1 MKKIIIAILI
11 AIGALSFHNTSEAM
25 YYYLWCNTDRAYWLD
40 GDSIQ
45 TNESKTKASGN
56 ILVEDMHTRS
66 ISIYSERPCVIYKK
80 GNDYYISIEGQ
91 REDMTVD
98 SYDINTCWQ
107 PWVYKWM
114 VTCKHLESI

>member
-1 MKKIIIAILI
+1 MKKIIVAVLI
-11 AIGALSFHNTSEAM
+11 AVGALSIHNTSEAM

-56 ILVEDMHTRS
+56 ILVEDMHTREVS
-66 ISIYSERPCVIYKK
+66 KLSNTPCIIYKK
-80 GNDYYISIEGQ
+80 DNSYYVSIEGQ
-91 REDMTVD
+91 LEDMPVE
-98 SYDINTCWQ
+98 SYGTECWQ

-114 VTCKHLESI
+114 IECNILQTK